1 MLNRIRQRG
10 KDFASDWAGPIV
22 LGLITAVVVWT
33 VWYFTKAPCTT
44 TAAADGVCNPGA
56 VARFIDVEILLKS
69 GGAALAVGAL
79 KGGYDR
85 YMMRRML
92 NEERELRLQAEQQLA
107 AERKRVADE
116 RKRVDEAMQMVV
128 ELVGEFR
135 ADIQQAA
142 EERRQQAAEERRQNA
157 ATQQA
162 LLDALAR
169 LTERGNGRPGNGSG

>member
-1 MLNRIRQRG
+1 MLESIRRRSG
-10 KDFASDWAGPIV
+10 DFASDWAGPTV
-22 LGLITAVVVWT
+22 LALVTAAAVWT

-44 TAAADGVCNPGA
+44 TAAANGICHPGVI
-56 VARFIDVEILLKS
+56 ARFIDVEILLKS

-107 AERKRVADE
+107 DERQRAADE
-116 RKRVDEAMQMVV
+116 RQLAADERQRTDETIQMVAQ
-128 ELVGEFR
+128 LVSEFR
-135 ADIQQAA
+135 EERRQAA
-142 EERRQQAAEERRQNA
+142 EERQLSV

-162 LLDALAR
+162 LLDAVVRLAQQ
-169 LTERGNGRPGNGSG
+169 GNGRSDNGG

>member
-1 MLNRIRQRG
+1 MLDRIRRRG
-10 KDFASDWAGPIV
+10 EEFASDWAGPIA
-22 LGLITAVVVWT
+22 LGLIAAAVVWT

-44 TAAADGVCNPGA
+44 AAAANGVCNPG
-56 VARFIDVEILLKS
+56 VIARYIDVEILLKF

-107 AERKRVADE
+107 YERKQLADE
-116 RKRVDEAMQMVV
+116 RKRVDETIQMVA
-128 ELVGEFR
+128 ELVSEFR

-142 EERRQQAAEERRQNA
+142 DERRQNA

-162 LLDALAR
+162 LLDAIVRLAQR
-169 LTERGNGRPGNGSG
+169 DNGNGHAGNDDG

>member
-1 MLNRIRQRG
+1 MLNRIRPRVR
-10 KDFASDWAGPIV
+10 DFAVDWAWPIFW
-22 LGLITAVVVWT
+22 GLAAAVVIWT
-33 VWYFTKAPCTT
+33 VWHFTKAPCTT
-44 TAAADGVCNPGA
+44 TAATNGLCNPS
-56 VARFIDVEILLKS
+56 VIARFIDVEILLKF

-92 NEERELRLQAEQQLA
+92 NEERELRLQAEQQLTD
-107 AERKRVADE
+107 ERQRAMEE

-142 EERRQQAAEERRQNA
+142 EERRQNA
-157 ATQQA
+157 AIQQA
-162 LLDALAR
+162 MLDAVLR
-169 LTERGNGRPGNGSG
+169 LVERNGSNSRNGD